1 MSTKPVTNNKDN
13 VPFAHYQAL
22 YEQINPE
29 DTARRCAVEYQKEQK
44 AFLIRFIEE
53 EYFIGFPKFWIKK
66 KDSNEEADIPVYE
79 KILIIRYLLEG
90 KNLPSTGKFN
100 SYREFP
106 WGELY
111 YNNFYGRCILRFVH
125 AYGKT
130 PEKFEE
136 IMESLGAKQISDG
149 DFGYE
154 IEFLNNLYVRYIL
167 WQGDDEF
174 APSGQILFS
183 ANFGFAFTAE
193 DMAVVG
199 DTMIGTLKK
208 QEEKHLQEHTHN
220 HEDDYIHSHPHEHSY
235 EHKHVHESTK
245 AVINRLSRAIGHMES
260 VKRMVEDGKDCSE
273 VLIQLSAV
281 KSAINNV
288 GKIILKDHIE
298 HCIVDAVESGDQKAI
313 DDLNVAIDRFMK

>member
-1 MSTKPVTNNKDN
+1 MNTKPVINNKEE

-22 YEQINPE
+22 YETLNPE
-29 DTARRCAVEYQKEQK
+29 DTARRCAVEYQKEHE
-44 AFLIRFIEE
+44 AFLIKFLGEE
-53 EYFIGFPKFWIKK
+53 HFIGFPKFWIKR
-66 KDSNEEADIPVYE
+66 KDSNEIEDIPIYQ
-79 KILIIRYLLEG
+79 KILLIRYLIEG

-106 WGELY
+106 WGEVY

-125 AYGKT
+125 TFGKI
-130 PEKFEE
+130 PEKFKE
-136 IMESLGAKQISDG
+136 IMESLGAKKISDG
-149 DFGYE
+149 DYGYE
-154 IEFLNNLYVRYIL
+154 IEFLNNLYLRLIL
-167 WQGDDEF
+167 WQGDEEF

-199 DTMIGTLKK
+199 DTVNYILKK
-208 QEEKHLQEHTHN
+208 HGENPAHNHEHGNEHIHEHSHEHTH
-220 HEDDYIHSHPHEHSY
+220 EHT
-235 EHKHVHESTK
+235 HHHTNTK

-260 VKRMVEDGKDCSE
+260 VKKMVEDGKDCSE

-281 KSAINNV
+281 KSAINNT